1 MSFLVGQPSI
11 DRTIR
16 NRDGET
22 AMDVVCRRAK
32 ERTSGLA
39 QTIKQLLKGALSS
52 SRDQRS

>member
-22 AMDVVCRRAK
+22 AMDVVCRR

-39 QTIKQLLKGALSS
+39 QRIKQLLKGALSS

>member
-1 MSFLVGQPSI
+1 MSFLVAQPGI
-11 DRTIR
+11 DRGIR

-39 QTIKQLLKGALSS
+39 QRIKQLLKGI
-52 SRDQRS
+52 